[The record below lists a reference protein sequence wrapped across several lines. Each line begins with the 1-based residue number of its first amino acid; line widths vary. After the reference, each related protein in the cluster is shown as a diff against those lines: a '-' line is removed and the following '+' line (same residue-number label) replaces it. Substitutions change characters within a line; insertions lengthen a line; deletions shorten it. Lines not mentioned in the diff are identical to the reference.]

1 MRACLAALLIA
12 SSSALHG
19 ERAALLETI
28 RSSIPSGQYTGSPAA
43 ARRIQTACASL
54 ESAAGGDS
62 LAPKFPRDLM
72 LLEGTWRL
80 VYTSTAIGIPPDQ
93 LPSQLLDLLPAP
105 PSDLQPLREIEQ
117 SIDVYSRRVINRVSL
132 SPWPPAGSALGG
144 LLKAAPLV
152 GDALAGLD
160 DAAIRLELD
169 HSFSVQGEK
178 TAPCPLPTPPPSTPP
193 PTPSP

>member
-178 TAPCPLPTPPPSTPP
+178 NAP
-193 PTPSP
+193 